1 MIDDSVNNASNS
13 YKFSASSSIYW
24 FRNAIQTPD
33 GTILD
38 CLNNHD
44 YCWHLDKVSG
54 ESYMNDGLGWCI
66 RRSINKVQATDLSV
80 TTEDSFDKIRAV
92 LKWKSYGK
100 SGEHPEGIY
109 IALCDIEDDHL
120 EAILRTQSHIRGTP
134 VHESLL
140 MEQVYRSSNEKEG
153 HTK

>member
-1 MIDDSVNNASNS
+1 MIDDSVNNASDS

-44 YCWHLDKVSG
+44 YHWHLDKVSG
-54 ESYMNDGLGWCI
+54 EHYMNDGLGWCV
-66 RRSINKVQATDLSV
+66 RRSINAVEALDLSV
-80 TTEDSFDKIRAV
+80 TTADSFEKIRTA

-100 SGEHPEGIY
+100 NGEYPEGIY
-109 IALCDIEDDHL
+109 ITLRNIEDDHL
-120 EAILRTQSHIRGTP
+120 NAILRTQSHIRGTP
-134 VHESLL
+134 VYEALI
-140 MEQVYRSSNEKEG
+140 MEQVYRSNSRKGHKE
-153 HTK
+153 